1 MPSLSTINDFF
12 NFPKMCYFCKKGSK
26 AFKVSL
32 SCYSSS
38 SSQCILTEEE
48 KKKFY
53 FKCPICGFVN
63 QLDFT
68 QMCNE
73 YTVKLLQNKTLLV
86 TANIL
91 KEIGKKWLILCVEE
105 IEIEQA
111 FIKLKLQEYDL
122 FLIIIYTNSL

>member
-1 MPSLSTINDFF
+1 MPSLPTINDFF
-12 NFPKMCYFCKKGSK
+12 NFPKMCSFCKKGSK
-26 AFKVSL
+26 AFKVLL

-38 SSQCILTEEE
+38 SSQCILTEE
-48 KKKFY
+48 
-53 FKCPICGFVN
+53 
-63 QLDFT
+63 DFT

-91 KEIGKKWLILCVEE
+91 KEIEKKRLKKCVEE

>member
-1 MPSLSTINDFF
+1 M
-12 NFPKMCYFCKKGSK
+12 
-26 AFKVSL
+26 
-32 SCYSSS
+32 
-38 SSQCILTEEE
+38 TEEE
-48 KKKFY
+48 KKFY